1 MQNKLQK
8 FFTGLFTEIESEKTD
23 KEIATEVK
31 EIKMNAELAT
41 EDLIDDESELGVDA
55 EDVDDNQGEI
65 FTQDELTK
73 AEDDY
78 EITHGEIMKMC
89 EEKVNSCNE
98 QGLKDL
104 FAGTKKFYDN
114 SSCEEAKKAIAL
126 KMNNRVF
133 ELIQ

>member
-8 FFTGLFTEIESEKTD
+8 FFTGLFSEIESEKTD

-41 EDLIDDESELGVDA
+41 EDLIDDESEDGIDA
-55 EDVDDNQGEI
+55 EDVDDTQGEI
-65 FTQDELTK
+65 FTEDELMK
-73 AEDDY
+73 SEY
-78 EITHGEIMKMC
+78 EISHGEIMKMC

-98 QGLKDL
+98 QVLKDL
-104 FAGTKKFYDN
+104 FAQTKKFYDN
-114 SSCEEAKKAIAL
+114 STCEEAKKAIAL